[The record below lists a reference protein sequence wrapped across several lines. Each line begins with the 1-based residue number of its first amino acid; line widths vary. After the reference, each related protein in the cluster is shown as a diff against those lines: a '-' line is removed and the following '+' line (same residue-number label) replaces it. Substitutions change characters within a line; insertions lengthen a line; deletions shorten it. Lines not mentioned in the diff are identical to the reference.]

1 MVVLIADVV
10 VVSVVV
16 SSFGYSG
23 GLVMVVLNGDELL
36 VNTSY
41 CYWIEKGRHK
51 KSGAKY
57 KYITRFVIVGISN
70 IILF

>member
-1 MVVLIADVV
+1 MVV
-10 VVSVVV
+10 
-16 SSFGYSG
+16 
-23 GLVMVVLNGDELL
+23 VVLNGDELL

-70 IILF
+70 IALF